1 MSTLPIIQSAYGLT
15 GTGQQIGGVSAGT
28 TAQVQATL
36 AQVEANRA
44 AAAAAAAERAA
55 TPGVGTGAGPG
66 PIVLSTGIPNNF
78 FGFVMIALGM
88 R

>member
-1 MSTLPIIQSAYGLT
+1 LVRTQSLYGLT
-15 GTGQQIGGVSAGT
+15 GTGQQIGGVSAAT
-28 TAQVQATL
+28 TSQVQATL

-55 TPGVGTGAGPG
+55 TPGGGNGAGPS
-66 PIVLSTGIPNNF
+66 PLVLAGGIPNNF